1 MQFPVA
7 EQILGL
13 EQMHEDDMRRN
24 LLDSSEVVREDTTN
38 LRPSWVSLFF
48 CCFAFLFFVF
58 CRLTSMF
65 DVNVVSVKTFS
76 LENSSIC
83 LR

>member
-24 LLDSSEVVREDTTN
+24 LLDSSEVVREDTNQDTTN

-58 CRLTSMF
+58 CRLTIQCSM
-65 DVNVVSVKTFS
+65 SMLS
-76 LENSSIC
+76 L
-83 LR
+83 

>member
-24 LLDSSEVVREDTTN
+24 LLDSSEVVREDTNQDTTN

-48 CCFAFLFFVF
+48 CCFVF
-58 CRLTSMF
+58 CFVYHF
-65 DVNVVSVKTFS
+65 DVRCQC
-76 LENSSIC
+76 C
-83 LR
+83 LCKNI